1 MIKKLV
7 LFVYALALCL
17 TAAADD
23 YYLLQTRVEQGDA
36 AAQYDLGW
44 YYANLSSP
52 DEEKAW
58 HWWSESASNG
68 NLAANHLLGHV
79 YRVGFLQFDK
89 KIEQDSMVTV
99 RQSFSAVPADGD
111 ISMAIFHYKWC
122 AMSDA
127 YGDAQYWLGK
137 WYYDGE
143 VVARDFDQA
152 FRYISRAAENDEL
165 DKEMR
170 LEMMRRLATCY
181 RNGQGITADAL
192 MADKWLQ
199 NADWLENGC
208 YGFMYDEFGVPC
220 KPADRFDIILFN
232 KKSDEGKS
240 KREMILSMFELD
252 GSGRFKLPYSLIDE
266 VLVYEKDGY
275 ERIEFKFEPGIK
287 LYLKMEK

>member
-1 MIKKLV
+1 
-7 LFVYALALCL
+7 
-17 TAAADD
+17 
-23 YYLLQTRVEQGDA
+23 
-36 AAQYDLGW
+36 
-44 YYANLSSP
+44 
-52 DEEKAW
+52 
-58 HWWSESASNG
+58 
-68 NLAANHLLGHV
+68 
-79 YRVGFLQFDK
+79 
-89 KIEQDSMVTV
+89 
-99 RQSFSAVPADGD
+99 
-111 ISMAIFHYKWC
+111 
-122 AMSDA
+122 
-127 YGDAQYWLGK
+127 
-137 WYYDGE
+137 
-143 VVARDFDQA
+143 
-152 FRYISRAAENDEL
+152 
-165 DKEMR
+165 
-170 LEMMRRLATCY
+170 MMRRLATCY